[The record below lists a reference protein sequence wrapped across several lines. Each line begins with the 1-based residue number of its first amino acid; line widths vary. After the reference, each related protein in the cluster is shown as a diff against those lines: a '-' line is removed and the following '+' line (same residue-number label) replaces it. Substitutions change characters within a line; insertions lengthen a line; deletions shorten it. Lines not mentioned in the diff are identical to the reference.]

1 MTKKTRNILFS
12 IFVLAFAIIA
22 PLVCLYAAGY
32 QVGNNFSVQK
42 TGILVIKTEPTAATI
57 YLENKT
63 QKNLVDNLLQT
74 NKQSYTTPN
83 RIKNLLPGKYDIKLE
98 KEGYWAW
105 EKQLQI
111 DPGQSIYIE
120 NVNLFKNNLPTP
132 LNNQQYSDLIP
143 SPNGRMLL
151 AIYQHG
157 ADIINLDDD
166 TIKNISIATASV
178 KTVFTKDNCLWSPNN
193 DAIILGQYLYDL
205 SNTEQTRNINEL
217 TDDNLTNIK
226 WNLTD
231 KNHISYTSQSSLYDF
246 NLDSKEKKLIA
257 KDIST
262 NDYLARG
269 NDLFFLGRE
278 NDSIMLNVWD
288 LSKNQSVRKINL
300 PNSDYTFI
308 NQDNNL
314 INLLDKTH
322 KALYLID
329 PFAELKPIVEIINNV
344 NSARWINSDKLIYA
358 NDYELWIY
366 DAKNYYKVLLTRI
379 SEQITA
385 VFPFTNENYLF
396 YATENNIN
404 IMEMDSRDKYNII
417 KLVDLEKIK
426 DPYLSKNGDALY
438 FYSKIGSNEGVYKL
452 VIQ

>member
-12 IFVLAFAIIA
+12 VFVLAFAIIA

-32 QVGNNFSVQK
+32 QVGSNFSVQK
-42 TGILVIKTEPTAATI
+42 TGILVIKTKPTAATI

-74 NKQSYTTPN
+74 DKKSYTTPN

-98 KEGYWAW
+98 KEGYFTW

-120 NVNLFKNNLPTP
+120 NVNLFKNNLPTL

-143 SPNGRMLL
+143 SPNGKMLL
-151 AIYQHG
+151 VIYQYG
-157 ADIINLDDD
+157 ADVINIGDD
-166 TIKNISIATASV
+166 TVKNIKIATASA
-178 KTVFTKDNCLWSPNN
+178 KTVFTRNNCSWSPDN
-193 DAIILGQYLYDL
+193 DAIILDQYLYEL
-205 SNTEQTRNINEL
+205 SSIGQTSDINEL
-217 TDDNLTNIK
+217 TGDSSANIR

-231 KNHISYTSQSSLYDF
+231 KNHINYISHNSLYDF
-246 NLDSKEKKLIA
+246 NLNNKEKKLIA
-257 KDIST
+257 KDT
-262 NDYLARG
+262 PTKDYLARG
-269 NDLFFLGRE
+269 SDLFFLRQE
-278 NDSIMLNVWD
+278 NDSVMLNVWS
-288 LSKNQSVRKINL
+288 LSENKLIRKINL

-314 INLLDKTH
+314 INLLDKNH
-322 KALYLID
+322 KTLYLID
-329 PFAELKPIVEIINNV
+329 PFAELKPIIEIINNV
-344 NSARWINSDKLIYA
+344 SNARWINNDKLIYA

-366 DAKNYYKVLLTRI
+366 DVKNYYKILLTRI
-379 SEQITA
+379 SEQITN

-396 YATENNIN
+396 YATERNIN

-417 KLVDLEKIK
+417 KLVELEKIK
-426 DPYLSKNGDALY
+426 DPYLNKDGDALY
-438 FYSKIGSNEGVYKL
+438 FYSKIGNNAGIYKL